1 MVTLSWLTLTLVL
14 ATGFMVS
21 LSVFMVWIAPSVV
34 AEIKKKKLPG
44 SWQKNLSKTRST
56 SEEPTCS
63 KQKKKESLADSW
75 E

>member
-1 MVTLSWLTLTLVL
+1 MVTVSWLTLTLVL

-34 AEIKKKKLPG
+34 AEIKKKKLPD
-44 SWQKNLSKTRST
+44 SWQKNLWKTRST

-63 KQKKKESLADSW
+63 KQNKKESLADSW